1 MYVIG
6 AVSQGTNP
14 VTYSNT
20 KVFAT
25 DGELTAT
32 TFVGALDGIA
42 SQVNGLLTI
51 GDKTYNGATDTTI
64 ELADLNLTKAVDFL
78 GVTTTPISTTANTT
92 TNPITLVSG
101 SSVTA
106 TNGNVVLV
114 KDSGEEFIWAE
125 NKWEPLGLATNYA
138 LANHIHGNIN
148 SRGTITTTATIANG
162 NRLVITNSSN
172 EVTSSSITF
181 GTSTTTFLTNKGTWA
196 TPGGT
201 YSLPTASS
209 TTKGGIMIGTGLSMD
224 SDTLNVSLSSATNNS
239 ATNIAATPAA
249 VKAAYDL
256 AASKTNNTGTVTS
269 ITLKAGGGISLD
281 TDNSAITTSG
291 TRTISHADTSSVTN
305 LIANGRKYVTG
316 LTFDTYGH
324 VTAYTTGTETVT
336 NTDTKQNITLGDTSK
351 AFITAVTTT
360 PTSTAQA
367 LEGIAD
373 TGVYL
378 TTTSGQM
385 NATSYKVAEKVILQ
399 YNETTN
405 ALDFVFV

>member
-1 MYVIG
+1 MV
-6 AVSQGTNP
+6 
-14 VTYSNT
+14 
-20 KVFAT
+20 
-25 DGELTAT
+25 
-32 TFVGALDGIA
+32 
-42 SQVNGLLTI
+42 
-51 GDKTYNGATDTTI
+51 
-64 ELADLNLTKAVDFL
+64 
-78 GVTTTPISTTANTT
+78 
-92 TNPITLVSG
+92 
-101 SSVTA
+101 
-106 TNGNVVLV
+106 
-114 KDSGEEFIWAE
+114 
-125 NKWEPLGLATNYA
+125 
-138 LANHIHGNIN
+138 
-148 SRGTITTTATIANG
+148 
-162 NRLVITNSSN
+162 
-172 EVTSSSITF
+172 
-181 GTSTTTFLTNKGTWA
+181 
-196 TPGGT
+196 
-201 YSLPTASS
+201 
-209 TTKGGIMIGTGLSMD
+209 GTGLSMS
-224 SDTLNVSLSSATNNS
+224 SDTLSVSLSSATNSS
-239 ATNIAATPAA
+239 ATNVAATPAA

-291 TRTISHADTSSVTN
+291 TRTISHSDTSSVTN
-305 LIANGRKYVTG
+305 LTANGRKYVTG

-336 NTDTKQNITLGDTSK
+336 NTDTKQNITLGNTSK

-399 YNETTN
+399 YNTTTN